1 MIETIIALIGG
12 VLAGYIGAISASGGL
27 ISISVLVLLGLPAN
41 AAIATNRFSGLGLY
55 AGALPKFQKA
65 KKIDW
70 RRVWLLIPLAVA
82 GGLIG
87 SNLLVAI
94 DKELLSKVVA
104 VLLLCMLPIVWF
116 NKKIGSEKL
125 TVSKNRERIGYLV
138 YFLMMIYG
146 GFFGGG
152 VGIFLIYALIYFFGM
167 TYTEAIAT
175 YFFPWF
181 ILTLTV
187 LVVFVSHDL
196 VVYKLGIPMAIGMYA
211 GGSIGAKHALKNGDE
226 WIRIIL
232 AVMIIA
238 TCIKLLFF

>member
-1 MIETIIALIGG
+1 MLAALIGG
-12 VLAGYIGAISASGGL
+12 ALAGYIGAISASGGL
-27 ISISVLVLLGLPAN
+27 ISISVLLFLGLPAN
-41 AAIATNRFSGLGLY
+41 TAIATNRFSGLGLY

-70 RRVWLLIPLAVA
+70 NRVWRLIPLAIV

-87 SNLLVAI
+87 SSLLVVI
-94 DKELLSKVVA
+94 DKELLSKVIA
-104 VLLLCMLPIVWF
+104 ILLLCMLPVVWF

-125 TVSKNRERIGYLV
+125 DVSKNRERIGYLA

-152 VGIFLIYALIYFFGM
+152 VGIFLIYTLIYFFGM

-175 YFFPWF
+175 YFFPWL

-196 VVYKLGIPMAIGMYA
+196 VVYKLGIPMAVGMYL
-211 GGSIGAKHALKNGDE
+211 GGQLGAKHALKNGDE
-226 WIRIIL
+226 WVRIIL
-232 AVMIIA
+232 AIMIIA
-238 TCIKLLFF
+238 SSIKLLF

>member
-1 MIETIIALIGG
+1 MFIALLGG
-12 VLAGYIGAISASGGL
+12 ALAGYIGAISASGGL
-27 ISISVLVLLGLPAN
+27 ISISILIFLGLPTN

-65 KKIDW
+65 KKIAWNKVW
-70 RRVWLLIPLAVA
+70 RLIPLAIA

-94 DKELLSKVVA
+94 DKELLSKVIA
-104 VLLLCMLPIVWF
+104 ILLLCMLPVVLF
-116 NKKIGSEKL
+116 NKKIGTAKL
-125 TVSKNRERIGYLV
+125 KTSKAKEQVGYLV
-138 YFLMMIYG
+138 YFFMMIYG

-152 VGIFLIYALIYFFGM
+152 VGIFLIYTLIYFFGM

-196 VVYKLGIPMAIGMYA
+196 VVYRLGIPMAFGMYL
-211 GGSIGAKHALKNGDE
+211 GGLIGAKHALKNGDE
-226 WIRIIL
+226 WVRIIL
-232 AVMIIA
+232 AIMIIA
-238 TCIKLLFF
+238 SSIKLLS